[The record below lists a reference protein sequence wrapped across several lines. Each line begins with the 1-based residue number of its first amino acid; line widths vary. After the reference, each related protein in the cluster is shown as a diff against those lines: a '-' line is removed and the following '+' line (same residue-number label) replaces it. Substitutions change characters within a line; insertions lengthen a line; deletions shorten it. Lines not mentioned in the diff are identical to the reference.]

1 MKKLHLTQDEI
12 CDYGRCLE
20 LFAHMRPLLEFVEDL
35 GGELPEEL
43 WECTENLESCLR
55 EVKEK
60 TLKFIRSKDK
70 LIINQEEEPDESDW
84 EYLLGINK

>member
-12 CDYGRCLE
+12 CDYGRCCQ
-20 LFAHMRPLLEFVEDL
+20 LFAHMRTLLEFVEDF

-55 EVKEK
+55 DVKEK
-60 TLKFIRSKDK
+60 TLAFIRSKDK
-70 LIINQEEEPDESDW
+70 IVFNEPDEPDW
-84 EYLLGINK
+84 EFLFGINK

>member
-12 CDYGRCLE
+12 CDYGRCCE

-43 WECTENLESCLR
+43 WECTENLETCLR

-70 LIINQEEEPDESDW
+70 LVFSEHDGEDW
-84 EYLLGINK
+84 EYLLGIDK

>member
-12 CDYGRCLE
+12 CDYGRCCQ
-20 LFAHMRPLLEFVEDL
+20 LFAYVRQLLEFVEDF

-43 WECTENLESCLR
+43 LKCTENLEPCLR

-60 TLKFIRSKDK
+60 ILKFIRSKDK
-70 LIINQEEEPDESDW
+70 LVFSEHDEEDW
-84 EYLLGINK
+84 EYLLGIDK